1 MSDNKKSNVQISQ
14 NDTDNDANLRP
25 ESLDQ
30 LIGRK
35 KEKKIL
41 NMAINASKKRGES
54 LDHILFYGPPGL
66 GKTTF
71 AFIVAK
77 ELGVAVKITSGPA
90 IDRQGDLAAIV
101 SNLKQGDILFI
112 DEIHRLNKNVEEILY
127 PAMEDFAL
135 DIIVGKGVGAKSMRL
150 SLPSFT
156 LIGATTRLSLLSPPL
171 RDRFGILLHLDFF
184 GVDDLVKIILRAS
197 SVFNVSIDEEAALEI
212 AKRSRGT
219 GRIAVRLLRRV
230 RDMMDSLSEKKISL
244 DVAQKAL
251 NTLGI
256 DEYGLDD
263 LDRKLINTMI
273 NSFDGGPVGLSTLA
287 SALSEDKSTLAD
299 VVEPFLIKAG
309 FIQRTKR
316 GRVVTNLGYNH
327 FGVHKEKNEMQKL
340 KF

>member
-135 DIIVGKGVGAKSMRL
+135 DL
-150 SLPSFT
+150 SLIHISEP
-156 LIGATTRLSLLSPPL
+156 TRP
-171 RDRFGILLHLDFF
+171 
-184 GVDDLVKIILRAS
+184 
-197 SVFNVSIDEEAALEI
+197 
-212 AKRSRGT
+212 
-219 GRIAVRLLRRV
+219 
-230 RDMMDSLSEKKISL
+230 
-244 DVAQKAL
+244 
-251 NTLGI
+251 
-256 DEYGLDD
+256 Y
-263 LDRKLINTMI
+263 
-273 NSFDGGPVGLSTLA
+273 
-287 SALSEDKSTLAD
+287 
-299 VVEPFLIKAG
+299 
-309 FIQRTKR
+309 
-316 GRVVTNLGYNH
+316 
-327 FGVHKEKNEMQKL
+327 
-340 KF
+340 